1 MSDYSDSPETSN
13 TEEDEFL
20 GPAPRQ
26 DIDIVVIPGVEGEKS
41 CPPDLENSEPL
52 EDLLVDRIDGIWE
65 LINFEYDVKATF
77 GADKTPGFDEAA
89 VNLLETIWRS
99 DNERNNE
106 TGAGESRDT
115 SFVPLVMIAY
125 GLGGRIVQRA
135 LCLARRSLKY
145 RSIELRTEL
154 LIFVGTPQYSSKDDE
169 FMGDLLWGDVRQE
182 FLSFASRYRILS
194 VYQDLEIMSSE
205 DRFFLNLPTEKH
217 LTRKTRPIDLGQFSS
232 EDEYL
237 KAVSWLSELASRIL
251 LVSGDE
257 GSGVRSASQS
267 LMEQA
272 EERYKK
278 SAISTVSASFTFDSF
293 DDRFNTLEAM
303 FTSLILQLL
312 LADPTLFSFLADVE
326 AGSVADMLSD
336 DTNEPAVSRLWC
348 LMKTLLS
355 YRGRRAIICV
365 INALQDCKS
374 DYTTLLENLMNF
386 SSVSEANFKIVLTS
400 VHDGTRLKVP
410 LSITLDQEAAMKW
423 QRDKAMRLV
432 SGLIRTKPS
441 LKEFEGYIASTIVR
455 TMGTNVWQTNLYL
468 KYLEMSLTHTAPKS
482 VRDTMISLGEEPIQS
497 IISHSLHRLTDHDQG
512 RSLRMLAWVIYCFR
526 PLEVPELA
534 TAMALDF
541 VDPASSAQKPVSLDC
556 DPIDDWYSRNISADI
571 QLALGDI
578 VEICGTEV
586 SIANRQHLRQ
596 AVIEEVRRRA
606 NRPDSSSKTEGE
618 KSEATELFKNINHL
632 TIAQMCLGYLS
643 VERMERVLE
652 FLDEQHDSTIL
663 LRSGPYQDN
672 FCMYAAQYWPAHYL
686 SIQGPTTEVVTTI
699 IERFK
704 SPTWLAAWRKL
715 SDHLGC
721 LEHRIPEIPDFQ
733 APLSF
738 YCASLGLRAALE
750 VTLEKEVQMLDD
762 ETKDIILMAATR
774 SGNLETVKYLLS
786 KFDYQQESI
795 SKAIAEPPIS
805 GNQAVISELLKRFQW
820 EQGSSAI
827 TSLLERAAYMNG
839 PPLLIHTAADQ
850 LKKHQSG
857 LTVHLQPALHAAI
870 KVGNKAAAKIILDL
884 KSLGTKASK
893 TATDEES
900 QTQNSPSNL
909 LHLVVANGNVNLLSM
924 LASENLSIDMR
935 DEKNRTAFHL
945 AVMLSYQS
953 MVRHLILMKI
963 DVNAKDILGRTAL
976 HYAALM
982 GHLEIVKELLLQEV
996 IEIDEMDLAGD
1007 TPLLLATKMRQREV
1021 VEELLEE
1028 KASSRKR
1035 NKLKET
1041 ALHIAV
1047 RNADESIV
1055 QLIAAAEDV
1064 NLEAKAKDSCTP
1076 LLLAAENGHLDIFKH
1091 LLSRGA
1097 EKNAVDVDGLTPLH
1111 LAAKNGHVALVKMLL
1126 QYNADIESENFWKRT
1141 PVMIACQAGN
1151 VETVRCLVNH
1161 GARPDHGD
1169 YYGKTPL
1176 SDAAG
1181 RGYRQIVEVLL
1192 EAVQSNDK
1200 LESKGALLNQALQA
1214 AIEGNHRSIVELIFK
1229 TGPDIRSEDC
1239 HGNSPLCHA
1248 VRFKSV
1254 EMVTFMLE
1262 RGADVNHIN
1271 MEGCSALHLAIAS
1284 RFDECV
1290 KLLVGAKANLNI
1302 SSHWI
1307 VPPLYYAATRGTL
1320 TSFSIL
1326 LDATADIEFRSRID
1340 NTTCMYAVCVGGEN
1354 ISFSGSEDTVERI
1367 KLLEKKG
1374 ANVKALGG
1382 DWGSPLHAAIAM
1394 RHKYY
1399 DYQSLDVVD
1408 YLLSRGA
1415 SVTDEDEQGRS
1426 AVHIAASTKDKQGR
1440 TDLRIKDAI
1449 SQGDKHADAN
1459 HISQMDWK
1467 ADDVATYHGQKTRH
1481 NPGVEADDDDDD
1493 DDDSELSPYSS
1504 SDDDAY
1510 DVKVLVDGK
1519 PVSKATWRR
1528 VICGGCATDPSS
1540 IAALTAKLLVQKSF
1554 DATDVLSVRY
1564 YSPEHQAAHW
1574 QKHKSA
1580 CSKIK
1585 KARAKVAEED
1595 HAIRNATEDFM
1606 TPANA
1611 FESHAGHFWGMIST
1625 RDYMRA
1631 RLALAMKLVHQGRL
1645 GSVSEAYEHMRD
1657 MLRLNRKDNMGIRD
1671 MVPAVMLRL
1680 DLDQE
1685 CYDFVRWWATCDPDG
1700 RYDWGDMDLPYLD
1713 LHGADVFEK
1722 PEFLLIL
1729 SRTRLPI
1736 ELRDKIEL
1744 AVIRSPLS
1752 TKLQKEAAGSLLQIE
1767 STLMNHIRLL
1777 GAALNETNGQF
1788 MFNLFDPDEALCSRP
1803 EAYSRGSWE
1812 EMAFSLQHS
1821 YAAWWETEGVLDF
1834 LKDARMCAARDS
1846 EDEIEDI
1853 MGTETFKS
1861 SSGPNRTADELL
1873 EDMSVNRI
1881 WGYLDYAA
1889 ENACYLGPWS
1899 ERPSEQ
1905 HTRVSKENWARAEEE
1920 DDEEWSGDEDE
1931 VVVF

>member
-1 MSDYSDSPETSN
+1 MSDYSDSSETSN

-217 LTRKTRPIDLGQFSS
+217 LTRKTRPIDLGQFSP

-237 KAVSWLSELASRIL
+237 KVLTREIESLRKPKNFDGYYDYYLAVLRSLNKKKFLKIYQDEPMLQTRFFGWIEEENPKAVSWLLEPASRIL

-336 DTNEPAVSRLWC
+336 DINEPAVSRLWC

-374 DYTTLLENLMNF
+374 DYTTFLENLMNF

-441 LKEFEGYIASTIVR
+441 LEEFEGYIASTIVR

-468 KYLEMSLTHTAPKS
+468 KYLEMSMTHTAPKS

-663 LRSGPYQDN
+663 PRSGPYQDN

-686 SIQGPTTEVVTTI
+686 SIQGPTTEVVTTII

-750 VTLEKEVQMLDD
+750 VALEKEVQMLDD
-762 ETKDIILMAATR
+762 ETKDIILMTATR

-839 PPLLIHTAADQ
+839 PPLLIQTAADQ
-850 LKKHQSG
+850 LKQHHSG

-909 LHLVVANGNVNLLSM
+909 LHLAVANGNVNLLSM

-935 DEKNRTAFHL
+935 DKKNRTAPHL

-963 DVNAKDILGRTAL
+963 DVTAKDILGRTAL

-996 IEIDEMDLAGD
+996 IEIDEMDLAGN

-1064 NLEAKAKDSCTP
+1064 NLEAKTKDSCTP

-1097 EKNAVDVDGLTPLH
+1097 EKNVVDADGLTPLH

-1151 VETVRCLVNH
+1151 VET
-1161 GARPDHGD
+1161 
-1169 YYGKTPL
+1169 
-1176 SDAAG
+1176 
-1181 RGYRQIVEVLL
+1181 
-1192 EAVQSNDK
+1192 
-1200 LESKGALLNQALQA
+1200 ALQA

-1248 VRFKSV
+1248 VRFKSD
-1254 EMVTFMLE
+1254 EMVIFMIE

-1394 RHKYY
+1394 RHEYY

-1426 AVHIAASTKDKQGR
+1426 AVHIAASTKGSLDSFIKILGRDPNGLTRQDKQGR
-1440 TDLRIKDAI
+1440 TVWHHAATAGNLHVLGYILRLIRSHDCENEESSQIPKDLRIKDAI
-1449 SQGDKHADAN
+1449 SQGDKHGWTPLMWSCKQENREIGFFLVHYGADAN

-1467 ADDVATYHGQKTRH
+1467 ADDVATYHGQKTVTWRMAQAKRRADRKAKAKAKETLMESQRH
-1481 NPGVEADDDDDD
+1481 NPGVEADDDD

-1519 PVSKATWRR
+1519 PVRKATWRR
-1528 VICGGCATDPSS
+1528 VICGGCATVIYGPYWMCEDRRLYFCFKCSWTRQETHPG
-1540 IAALTAKLLVQKSF
+1540 LTFELNDERCTQGEMPPAPGTDSAQVVCTVPLL
-1554 DATDVLSVRY
+1554 ATDDLNDSVR
-1564 YSPEHQAAHW
+1564 
-1574 QKHKSA
+1574 
-1580 CSKIK
+1580 
-1585 KARAKVAEED
+1585 
-1595 HAIRNATEDFM
+1595 
-1606 TPANA
+1606 
-1611 FESHAGHFWGMIST
+1611 
-1625 RDYMRA
+1625 
-1631 RLALAMKLVHQGRL
+1631 
-1645 GSVSEAYEHMRD
+1645 
-1657 MLRLNRKDNMGIRD
+1657 
-1671 MVPAVMLRL
+1671 
-1680 DLDQE
+1680 DL
-1685 CYDFVRWWATCDPDG
+1685 
-1700 RYDWGDMDLPYLD
+1700 
-1713 LHGADVFEK
+1713 
-1722 PEFLLIL
+1722 
-1729 SRTRLPI
+1729 
-1736 ELRDKIEL
+1736 
-1744 AVIRSPLS
+1744 
-1752 TKLQKEAAGSLLQIE
+1752 
-1767 STLMNHIRLL
+1767 
-1777 GAALNETNGQF
+1777 
-1788 MFNLFDPDEALCSRP
+1788 MF
-1803 EAYSRGSWE
+1803 
-1812 EMAFSLQHS
+1812 
-1821 YAAWWETEGVLDF
+1821 
-1834 LKDARMCAARDS
+1834 
-1846 EDEIEDI
+1846 
-1853 MGTETFKS
+1853 S
-1861 SSGPNRTADELL
+1861 S
-1873 EDMSVNRI
+1873 
-1881 WGYLDYAA
+1881 
-1889 ENACYLGPWS
+1889 
-1899 ERPSEQ
+1899 
-1905 HTRVSKENWARAEEE
+1905 
-1920 DDEEWSGDEDE
+1920 
-1931 VVVF
+1931 

>member
-1 MSDYSDSPETSN
+1 MNE
-13 TEEDEFL
+13 
-20 GPAPRQ
+20 
-26 DIDIVVIPGVEGEKS
+26 I
-41 CPPDLENSEPL
+41 
-52 EDLLVDRIDGIWE
+52 
-65 LINFEYDVKATF
+65 
-77 GADKTPGFDEAA
+77 ADT
-89 VNLLETIWRS
+89 
-99 DNERNNE
+99 
-106 TGAGESRDT
+106 
-115 SFVPLVMIAY
+115 
-125 GLGGRIVQRA
+125 VQ
-135 LCLARRSLKY
+135 
-145 RSIELRTEL
+145 
-154 LIFVGTPQYSSKDDE
+154 IFVGTPQYSSKDNE

-194 VYQDLEIMSSE
+194 IYQDLEIMSSE
-205 DRFFLNLPTEKH
+205 DRFFLDLPTEKH
-217 LTRKTRPIDLGQFSS
+217 LTRKTRPIDLGQFSP

-237 KAVSWLSELASRIL
+237 KVLTREIESLRKPKHFDGYYDHYLAVLRSLNKKKFLKIYQDEPMLQTRFFGWIEEENPKAVSWLSEPASNIL

-278 SAISTVSASFTFDSF
+278 RAMSTVSASFTFDSF

-303 FTSLILQLL
+303 FTSLVFQLL
-312 LADPTLFSFLADVE
+312 LADPNLFSFLADVE

-336 DTNEPAVSRLWC
+336 DTNELAVSRLWR

-355 YRGRRAIICV
+355 NRGRRAIICV

-374 DYTTLLENLMNF
+374 DYMTFLEDLMNF
-386 SSVSEANFKIVLTS
+386 SSVSEANFKIVITS
-400 VHDGTRLKVP
+400 VHDGIRLKVP
-410 LSITLDQEAAMKW
+410 LSITLDQEGALKW
-423 QRDKAMRLV
+423 QRDKVMRLV

-468 KYLEMSLTHTAPKS
+468 KYLEMSMTHTAPQS
-482 VRDTMISLGEEPIQS
+482 VRDTMISLGEETVQS

-512 RSLRMLAWVIYCFR
+512 RSLRMLAWVIYGFR
-526 PLEVPELA
+526 PLQLPELA

-596 AVIEEVRRRA
+596 AVTEEVRRRA

-618 KSEATELFKNINHL
+618 KSEATELFNNINHL

-663 LRSGPYQDN
+663 PRSGPYQDN

-750 VTLEKEVQMLDD
+750 VALEKEVQMLDD

-795 SKAIAEPPIS
+795 SKVIAEPLIS

-839 PPLLIHTAADQ
+839 PPLLIQTVADQ
-850 LKKHQSG
+850 LKQHQSG

-870 KVGNKAAAKIILDL
+870 KVSNKAAVKIVLDL
-884 KSLGTKASK
+884 KSLGTKAIK

-909 LHLVVANGNVNLLSM
+909 LHLAVANGNVNLLSM
-924 LASENLSIDMR
+924 LASENLPINMR
-935 DEKNRTAFHL
+935 DQKNRTALHL

-953 MVRHLILMKI
+953 MVRRLILMKI

-982 GHLEIVKELLLQEV
+982 GHLEIVKELLSQEV

-1064 NLEAKAKDSCTP
+1064 NLEAKAKDSFTP

-1097 EKNAVDVDGLTPLH
+1097 EKNVVDADGLTPLH

-1126 QYNADIESENFWKRT
+1126 QYSADIESENFWKQT

-1181 RGYRQIVEVLL
+1181 RGYRQIVEILL

-1200 LESKGALLNQALQA
+1200 VELKGALLNQALQA
-1214 AIEGNHRSIVELIFK
+1214 AIEGNHLSIVERILK
-1229 TGPDIRSEDC
+1229 TGLDIRSEDC

-1248 VRFKSV
+1248 VRLKSV
-1254 EMVTFMLE
+1254 EIARFMLE

-1271 MEGCSALHLAIAS
+1271 MDGCSALHLAIAS
-1284 RFDECV
+1284 GFDECV
-1290 KLLVGAKANLNI
+1290 ELLVGAKANLDI
-1302 SSHWI
+1302 LSHWI

-1340 NTTCMYAVCVGGEN
+1340 NTTCMYAVCIGGEN
-1354 ISFSGSEDTVERI
+1354 ISFLGSEDTVERI
-1367 KLLEKKG
+1367 KLLEKRG

-1408 YLLSRGA
+1408 YLLSRGP

-1426 AVHIAASTKDKQGR
+1426 AVHIAAATKGSLESFIKILGRDPNGLTRQDKQGR
-1440 TDLRIKDAI
+1440 TVWHHAATAGNLHVLGYILRLIRSHDCENEESSQIPKDLRIKDAI
-1449 SQGDKHADAN
+1449 SQGDKHGWTPLMWSCKQENREIVSFLVHFGADAN
-1459 HISQMDWK
+1459 HVSQMDWK
-1467 ADDVATYHGQKTRH
+1467 ADHVATYHGQKTVTWLMAQAKRRADRKAKAKAKAKETLMELRRH

-1493 DDDSELSPYSS
+1493 DDDDDSELSPLSS
-1504 SDDDAY
+1504 SDDDDAY
-1510 DVKVLVDGK
+1510 DAKVLVDGK
-1519 PVSKATWRR
+1519 PVRKATWRR
-1528 VICGGCATDPSS
+1528 VICGGCATVCTWILHLP
-1540 IAALTAKLLVQKSF
+1540 
-1554 DATDVLSVRY
+1554 ATR
-1564 YSPEHQAAHW
+1564 
-1574 QKHKSA
+1574 
-1580 CSKIK
+1580 
-1585 KARAKVAEED
+1585 
-1595 HAIRNATEDFM
+1595 
-1606 TPANA
+1606 
-1611 FESHAGHFWGMIST
+1611 
-1625 RDYMRA
+1625 
-1631 RLALAMKLVHQGRL
+1631 
-1645 GSVSEAYEHMRD
+1645 
-1657 MLRLNRKDNMGIRD
+1657 
-1671 MVPAVMLRL
+1671 
-1680 DLDQE
+1680 
-1685 CYDFVRWWATCDPDG
+1685 
-1700 RYDWGDMDLPYLD
+1700 
-1713 LHGADVFEK
+1713 
-1722 PEFLLIL
+1722 
-1729 SRTRLPI
+1729 
-1736 ELRDKIEL
+1736 
-1744 AVIRSPLS
+1744 
-1752 TKLQKEAAGSLLQIE
+1752 
-1767 STLMNHIRLL
+1767 
-1777 GAALNETNGQF
+1777 
-1788 MFNLFDPDEALCSRP
+1788 
-1803 EAYSRGSWE
+1803 
-1812 EMAFSLQHS
+1812 
-1821 YAAWWETEGVLDF
+1821 
-1834 LKDARMCAARDS
+1834 
-1846 EDEIEDI
+1846 
-1853 MGTETFKS
+1853 
-1861 SSGPNRTADELL
+1861 SGP
-1873 EDMSVNRI
+1873 I
-1881 WGYLDYAA
+1881 
-1889 ENACYLGPWS
+1889 
-1899 ERPSEQ
+1899 
-1905 HTRVSKENWARAEEE
+1905 
-1920 DDEEWSGDEDE
+1920 
-1931 VVVF
+1931 